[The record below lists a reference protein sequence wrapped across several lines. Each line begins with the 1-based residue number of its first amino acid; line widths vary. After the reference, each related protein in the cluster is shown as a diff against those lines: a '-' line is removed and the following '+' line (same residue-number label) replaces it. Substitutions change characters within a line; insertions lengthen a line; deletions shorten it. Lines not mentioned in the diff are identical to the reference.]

1 MKWIIV
7 TLKCRSLFKLSMKIE
22 SYINLPLMRRKKS
35 KLTPSELSR
44 KKLLIL
50 LTWWIKCPVFWYKTT
65 KTLTTQ
71 EPWSMTLD
79 TFSTAKKNKKRKST
93 RVKSVLMKKSTELCQ
108 ISTLL
113 EDHHS
118 TRSRLF
124 KSNSTLLFLTLVTI
138 IWRSALNL
146 PKRLTIWR
154 SAWFQHRRQAVMK
167 RTIKWSKLGTLLF
180 KMKNNEWFTVCYL
193 KSQDIILYQTLRC

>member
-1 MKWIIV
+1 
-7 TLKCRSLFKLSMKIE
+7 
-22 SYINLPLMRRKKS
+22 MRRKKS

-65 KTLTTQ
+65 KTLTNQ
-71 EPWSMTLD
+71 DPWSMTLD
-79 TFSTAKKNKKRKST
+79 TSSTAKKNKKSKKFN
-93 RVKSVLMKKSTELCQ
+93 RVKSVKMKKSTELCQ

-138 IWRSALNL
+138 TWRSALNL

-154 SAWFQHRRQAVMK
+154 SVWFQHRRQAVMK
-167 RTIKWSKLGTLLF
+167 RTIKWSKPKPGTMLF
-180 KMKNNEWFTVCYL
+180 KMKNNEWFAVCYL
-193 KSQDIILYQTLRC
+193 KLLDIILYQLWDVKFNR

>member
-79 TFSTAKKNKKRKST
+79 TSSMAKKNKKRKST

-124 KSNSTLLFLTLVTI
+124 KSNSMLLSLTLEMI
-138 IWRSALNL
+138 IWRSAQNL
-146 PKRLTIWR
+146 LKRLTIWR
-154 SAWFQHRRQAVMK
+154 SAWFQKTNRMK
-167 RTIKWSKLGTLLF
+167 MLMILKSKL
-180 KMKNNEWFTVCYL
+180 
-193 KSQDIILYQTLRC
+193 